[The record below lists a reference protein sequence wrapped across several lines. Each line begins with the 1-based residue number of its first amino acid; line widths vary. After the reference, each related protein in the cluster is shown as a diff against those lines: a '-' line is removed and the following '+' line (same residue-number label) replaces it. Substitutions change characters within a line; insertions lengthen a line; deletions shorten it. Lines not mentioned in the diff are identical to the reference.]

1 MRWAELDAKV
11 HSRSASAVLAT
22 APSAPPS
29 SAELAMKVQRA
40 HTGAPAE

>member
-1 MRWAELDAKV
+1 MRCAELDAKV
-11 HSRSASAVLAT
+11 LSRKLSAVLAT

-29 SAELAMKVQRA
+29 SAVLAVKVQRA